1 MKFPKNPDG
10 FTILKFTDSIY
21 LLKSLEYYFFILK
34 YSLNQTSDQIQN
46 FQQDERLTI

>member
-21 LLKSLEYYFFILK
+21 LLKPLEYFFYTKVFIEPDK
-34 YSLNQTSDQIQN
+34 
-46 FQQDERLTI
+46 